1 MGGGGGGIF
10 RGRKGGLEILRENTG
25 LIKEK
30 AIIVGVLNAIHTPY

>member
-1 MGGGGGGIF
+1 MRGEGGIL
-10 RGRKGGLEILRENTG
+10 GVKKGGTRDIKENTG

>member
-1 MGGGGGGIF
+1 VFEGGTRDI
-10 RGRKGGLEILRENTG
+10 KENTG